1 MSPAPV
7 RVAAVRDR
15 PSAEALDLI
24 LSEVGRRTR
33 LIALSHVLWIN
44 GHVIPIAELKEVVPV
59 PLLVDG
65 AQSVGTIPV
74 DAEPFDFYT
83 VSGQKWLC
91 GPTPTGGLYIR
102 DPEAL
107 RVAGPSYF
115 SQSSYETD
123 GSFQPR
129 DGARRFDQSWVPA
142 AFIVGPKPLSAW
154 HRTGGSTDHGRRPR
168 GVASSCWRRATR
180 SSRSRDTRSLV
191 SWRREG
197 DTMETVKQLGEEG
210 VIIRELPGGPACCVH
225 PEGYWTSEDD
235 IDRLIEALA

>member
-1 MSPAPV
+1 M
-7 RVAAVRDR
+7 
-15 PSAEALDLI
+15 
-24 LSEVGRRTR
+24 
-33 LIALSHVLWIN
+33 
-44 GHVIPIAELKEVVPV
+44 IPIAELKEVVPV

-142 AFIVGPKPLSAW
+142 AFIVGLETAVGLAP
-154 HRTGGSTDHGRRPR
+154 D
-168 GVASSCWRRATR
+168 WRFD
-180 SSRSRDTRSLV
+180 RSRGDDREVSRAVAGGGLRGRHGAGTRGLV

-197 DTMETVKQLGEEG
+197 DTMGRVKQLGEEG
-210 VIIRELPGGPACCVH
+210 VIIRELPRPACCVH
-225 PEGYWTSEDD
+225 PAATGRARTTSTD
-235 IDRLIEALA
+235 